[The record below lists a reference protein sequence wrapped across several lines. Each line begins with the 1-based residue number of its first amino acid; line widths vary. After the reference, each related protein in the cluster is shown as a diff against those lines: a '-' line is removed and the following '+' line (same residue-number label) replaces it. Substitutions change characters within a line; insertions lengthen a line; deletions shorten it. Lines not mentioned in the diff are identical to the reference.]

1 MRTRIGLYLLINCCH
16 LICFIS
22 RILFHLPIIVC
33 ILKPEKWY
41 SLARKWHIHWG
52 KKREKKERKKKE
64 IRKYIGS
71 WFNWFQEIANRL
83 PKVTISH
90 DGNSFFIIRQRH
102 FFSIRTRLTPSAF
115 PTGSSMEKTKRVRV
129 PCNQAENLAISIL
142 DFIVYQVRI
151 WTCFFSK
158 NLNQILWILE

>member
-1 MRTRIGLYLLINCCH
+1 MLPSYLFYFED
-16 LICFIS
+16 FIPS
-22 RILFHLPIIVC
+22 ANYRLHPKAWKMILFSKKMTYTLR
-33 ILKPEKWY
+33 KNEKR
-41 SLARKWHIHWG
+41 RK
-52 KKREKKERKKKE
+52 RKKK
-64 IRKYIGS
+64 KSASIGS

-129 PCNQAENLAISIL
+129 PCNHAENLAISIL
-142 DFIVYQVRI
+142 DFIAYQVRI
-151 WTCFFSK
+151 WTRFFSK
-158 NLNQILWILE
+158 SLNQILWILE